1 LGGGRGWFPHKEKER
16 SSGSVAS
23 RQVHKPSHIFFGKS
37 LKLSRSR
44 QSLPPPWRI
53 GETRDIGHG
62 TRGAR
67 MAGTRDVGRAHGE
80 TWDMGRGARMA
91 GTRDMGHGIVGRAAR
106 PFAAAVHV
114 KLHAIAAGGPSVRS
128 AKVSVERRTA
138 VWFTPSRFFR
148 KNAGKKVIMPLQYQ
162 SSYCLPPILNHFH
175 HRRILHDQSSENH
188 AVPGHA

>member
-1 LGGGRGWFPHKEKER
+1 MAR
-16 SSGSVAS
+16 

-62 TRGAR
+62 TRDAR
-67 MAGTRDVGRAHGE
+67 IAGTRDAGRE
-80 TWDMGRGARMA
+80 TRDMGH

-114 KLHAIAAGGPSVRS
+114 KLHAIAAGGPSVLVLRSLGEGGCS
-128 AKVSVERRTA
+128 AKVPVERRTNRLA
-138 VWFTPSRFFR
+138 FSGH
-148 KNAGKKVIMPLQYQ
+148 AKVIE
-162 SSYCLPPILNHFH
+162 SYKKCCMCVGNAFLT
-175 HRRILHDQSSENH
+175 E
-188 AVPGHA
+188 